1 MKIINNKIILLLTSS
16 IFLFIA
22 ANDNG
27 FKSIFPLG
35 FFTILRFFICFVMF
49 YFVYKKYK
57 EDNSI
62 DSLWIWVFGLIGILF
77 NPFIEII
84 FKRKVWSLIDLLVG
98 IFFILYVL
106 FFEIKN
112 KKEVFNNIKNK
123 ISKKFI
129 KNKFL
134 ILFFLVLLFF
144 IFIIQKIDNN
154 KYKINNDKVLDM
166 SKQEPLPL
174 NEITTDNKIIKNSE
188 NKNMENKT
196 YTEAVLN
203 TSLGKIT
210 IELSKDKPL
219 TTGNFLKL
227 AENGFYNGI
236 KFHRVI
242 KGFMIQTGDP
252 LSKDDTKKA
261 YWGTGGPGYK
271 FADELTGTETYSIG
285 TVAMANS
292 GPNTNGSQ
300 FFIMTSN
307 TNLPPAY
314 TVFGKVLSGQEV
326 AQEIENTKTDA
337 SDKPL
342 EDIIINSIE
351 LK

>member
-1 MKIINNKIILLLTSS
+1 MNLKRKNILIIIFILIIVS
-16 IFLFIA
+16 IFIYIISRHKINENKNINSNNQENILNTDTIA
-22 ANDNG
+22 TSTLN
-27 FKSIFPLG
+27 
-35 FFTILRFFICFVMF
+35 
-49 YFVYKKYK
+49 
-57 EDNSI
+57 E
-62 DSLWIWVFGLIGILF
+62 
-77 NPFIEII
+77 
-84 FKRKVWSLIDLLVG
+84 
-98 IFFILYVL
+98 
-106 FFEIKN
+106 
-112 KKEVFNNIKNK
+112 
-123 ISKKFI
+123 
-129 KNKFL
+129 
-134 ILFFLVLLFF
+134 
-144 IFIIQKIDNN
+144 DNN
-154 KYKINNDKVLDM
+154 K
-166 SKQEPLPL
+166 
-174 NEITTDNKIIKNSE
+174 
-188 NKNMENKT
+188 NKNMSDEKKN

-210 IELSKDKPL
+210 IQLSKDKPL